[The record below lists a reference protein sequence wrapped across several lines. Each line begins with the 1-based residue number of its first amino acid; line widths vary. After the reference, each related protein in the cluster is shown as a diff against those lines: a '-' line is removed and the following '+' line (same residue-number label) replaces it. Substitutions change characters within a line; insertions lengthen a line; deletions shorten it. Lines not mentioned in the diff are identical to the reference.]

1 MAVKVLT
8 ARQAADLVPD
18 NANFATSGFIG
29 ASFPEE
35 IAMALEERFLETGC
49 PKNLTLLFCA
59 AQGDSKEKGLNH
71 FAHEGMT
78 RRAIGGHW
86 GLAPKLGK
94 MAADNKILAY
104 DFPQGV
110 TTHMFRDSAAHKPV
124 TITHVGLGT
133 FVDPRLLGG
142 KLNEMT
148 REAEDL
154 VSLSE
159 MDGKEYLLYKT
170 HPVNFC
176 ILSGTY
182 ADEDGNISMERSGVK
197 AEALAVAQ
205 ACKNSGGTVVVQV
218 ERVVK
223 AGSLDPQKVEIPGIL
238 VNAVVVAS
246 DEKYHMQTFG
256 TQYNPGFS
264 GEHQMGL
271 GEFIPA
277 PLGNKKIIARRA
289 AMELKNNS
297 IVNLGIGIPEFIS
310 SVAMEEGIT
319 HKFTLTVESG
329 ITGGNPQSGL
339 NFGVSL
345 NPGCIMPQPSMFD
358 FYQGGG
364 LDQAFLGFAESD
376 KDGNVN
382 VSKFGPKLPGCG
394 GFIDISQNCKQLFF
408 CGTFT
413 AKGLKTEVTNGQLHI
428 LTEGSINKFRETVEH
443 ITFSA
448 KQAIKTNQ
456 PVMYI
461 TERAVF
467 QLTKEGVMLCEI
479 APGIDLEKDILAH
492 MPMKPIIS
500 PDLKTMDAR
509 IFTDGKMGLKD

>member
-1 MAVKVLT
+1 MAVKIIT
-8 ARQAADLVPD
+8 AREAADLVPD
-18 NANFATSGFIG
+18 HVNLATSGFIG

-35 IAMALEERFLETGC
+35 LALAIEERFMETGS
-49 PKNLTLLFCA
+49 PKDLTLLFCA
-59 AQGDSKEKGLNH
+59 AQGDAKEKGLNH
-71 FAHEGMT
+71 FAHEGLVS
-78 RRAIGGHW
+78 RAIGAHW

-110 TTHMFRDSAAHKPV
+110 TAHMFRDCAAHKPG
-124 TITHVGLGT
+124 TLTHVGLGT

-142 KLNEMT
+142 KLNERT
-148 REAEDL
+148 RQAEDL
-154 VSLSE
+154 VKLVE
-159 MDGKEYLLYKT
+159 VDGKEYLFYKT
-170 HPVNFC
+170 HPVDFC

-182 ADEDGNISMERSGVK
+182 ADEDGNISMERSGAK

-238 VNAVVVAS
+238 VDAVVVVS
-246 DEKYHMQTFG
+246 DIKYHMQTFA

-271 GEFIPA
+271 AEFIPA

-289 AMELKNNS
+289 AMELKPNS
-297 IVNLGIGIPEFIS
+297 IVNLGIGIPEYIS

-319 HKFTLTVESG
+319 DLFTLTVESG

-339 NFGVSL
+339 DFGVSL
-345 NPGCIMPQPSMFD
+345 NPRCIMPQPSMFD

-364 LDQAFLGFAESD
+364 LDQAFLGFAEAD
-376 KDGNVN
+376 PDGNVN

-394 GFIDISQNCKQLFF
+394 GFIDISQNAKQVIF

-413 AKGLKTEVTNGQLHI
+413 AKGLKTEVRDGKLHI
-428 LTEGSINKFRETVEH
+428 VNEGSVNKFIEKLEH

-456 PVMYI
+456 PILYI

-467 QLTKEGVMLCEI
+467 RLTKDGLVLCEI
-479 APGIDLEKDILAH
+479 APGIDLEKDIFAH
-492 MPMKPIIS
+492 MPMKPILS
-500 PDLKTMDAR
+500 PDLKEMDVR
-509 IFTDGKMGLKD
+509 IFREEKMGLK